1 VRTARELTD
10 LPYAAALRPHRGDL
24 DADGEY
30 DTAHFDRLS
39 LDQPDAPGTIFLE
52 CAFTGV
58 TLQGG
63 SLRRA
68 RFGDAWLR
76 DTRLM
81 GTDLAETGWTDA
93 AFVDVVAAGV
103 DAFGSALRRACFR
116 GCKLDSVNFR
126 GARLTDVR
134 FEHCLLREVDFS
146 DATLTQTVFTQSQLR
161 RVNFTKASLDRTDLR
176 GCELDIVAGP
186 DSLRGAIIDAGQ
198 LAGIARALAEGL
210 GIIVTDG

>member
-1 VRTARELTD
+1 MTSARQLAD
-10 LPYAAALRPHRGDL
+10 LPYAAALRPHDGEL
-24 DADGEY
+24 AAGGEY
-30 DTAHFDRLS
+30 DAAHFDRLT
-39 LDQPDAPGTIFLE
+39 LDQPDAAGAIFLE

-58 TLQGG
+58 TVQSG

-81 GTDLAETGWTDA
+81 GTDLAETSWTDA
-93 AFVDVVAAGV
+93 AFLDAVAAGL
-103 DAFGSALRRACFR
+103 DAFGSTLRRVSFT
-116 GCKLDSVNFR
+116 GCKLDSVNLR

-134 FEHCLLREVDFS
+134 FEDCLLHEVDFT
-146 DATLTQTVFTQSQLR
+146 DAALTRAVFARCQLR
-161 RVNFTKASLDRTDLR
+161 QVNFSKASLDQADLR

-210 GIIVTDG
+210 GIIVTDD

>member
-1 VRTARELTD
+1 VRPAQQLAD
-10 LPYAAALRPHRGDL
+10 LPYAAALRRHGGDL
-24 DADGEY
+24 AADGEY
-30 DTAHFDRLS
+30 EAAHFDRLS
-39 LDQPDAPGTIFLE
+39 LDRPDAPRAIFLE

-58 TLQGG
+58 TVQGG

-68 RFGDAWLR
+68 RFGDVWLQ

-81 GTDLAETGWTDA
+81 GTDLAEAGWTDA
-93 AFVDVVAAGV
+93 GFADVVAAGV
-103 DAFGSALRRACFR
+103 GAYGSALRRASFR

-146 DATLTQTVFTQSQLR
+146 DATLTRTVFTQSQLR
-161 RVNFTKASLDRTDLR
+161 QVNFTKAGLDRTDLR

-210 GIIVTDG
+210 GIVVTDD